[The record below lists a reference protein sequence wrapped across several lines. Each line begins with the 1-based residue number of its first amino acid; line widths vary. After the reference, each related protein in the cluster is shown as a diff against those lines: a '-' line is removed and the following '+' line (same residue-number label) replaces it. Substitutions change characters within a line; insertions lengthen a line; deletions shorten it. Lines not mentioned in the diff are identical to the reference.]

1 MEPKEKWTVVI
12 VFRKSLKRHGKKK
25 KLVLSFHFTVKNNLS
40 KGIKI
45 PSFIRLYIHQ
55 ITVAIEYA
63 ALTVNITL
71 KTPRQRL

>member
-12 VFRKSLKRHGKKK
+12 VFRKILQRHGKKE
-25 KLVLSFHFTVKNNLS
+25 KLVLRIHFTVKNNLS

-45 PSFIRLYIHQ
+45 PSVIHLYVHQ

-63 ALTVNITL
+63 ALTVNIIL